1 MGTSQRAPSFQPPM
15 TRSQDPAVDRNRSA
29 SRGPGRAARIPR
41 RLTNPGRRGK
51 CLAAAGM
58 PAAAAKL
65 GHVLGFLAMFRTV
78 FAEFTVGW
86 DRAGTTRMSALLR
99 LIHNAPLLAGFVGTI
114 VAQPRPGRGLRLW
127 SQRGAAWAPV
137 GVRPVRGWQAC
148 GERPSPSGSGGCCT
162 SPYAPRWAFRIRRR
176 FGPAAG
182 ARYCGRTAFLGMTWI
197 LRFRFYPET
206 DFGARRFAE
215 SSKNARFA
223 PAGRA

>member
-1 MGTSQRAPSFQPPM
+1 MPGDVRGEGPGES
-15 TRSQDPAVDRNRSA
+15 SA
-29 SRGPGRAARIPR
+29 SRRTTLGRDDDGPPMEGVGSGFWTTDHGRKAA
-41 RLTNPGRRGK
+41 
-51 CLAAAGM
+51 LAAARV
-58 PAAAAKL
+58 AAAAAQL
-65 GHVLGFLAMFRTV
+65 RHVLGFFAVFRTV
-78 FAEFTVGW
+78 LAEFTVW
-86 DRAGTTRMSALLR
+86 LDRAGTTRMSALLR